1 MQRKHCVLDVTPNA
15 VDRLNYAQYAPI
27 VIMLRPES
35 KAQVKELRTR
45 FAKNSNKSPRKLY
58 EQASKLQKAF
68 VHLFTR
74 TCDVVYNHSTW
85 RNTTFHF
92 II

>member
-35 KAQVKELRTR
+35 KAQVKELRGR
-45 FAKNSNKSPRKLY
+45 FAKTSNKSPRKLY
-58 EQASKLQKAF
+58 EQAGKLEKAF
-68 VHLFTR
+68 SHLFTR
-74 TCDVVYNHSTW
+74 EWQVQLGM
-85 RNTTFHF
+85 
-92 II
+92 